1 MLETPWS
8 PALLFV
14 LRHALFLGPLAL
26 ALMLMHRASANR
38 RMLVGA
44 LFSLLYALALVFVG
58 HVVAIRVG
66 WWSYGSEA
74 LKLLGFPA
82 DIWFGGALLWGP
94 VLFLLFPLLSPW
106 FLVLPF
112 VALNGLVLPALAPFV
127 MAGKG
132 WFAGVVLV
140 FLTAHLPA
148 LYLAHWTMKDVRLP
162 SRALLLAIGYGCFAF
177 IVTPSV
183 IMHAMGGEWSALTQW
198 PTGVLML
205 TGLAMLVRGL
215 SAVQMFALH
224 GEGTPIPLD
233 PTKRLVRTGL
243 YAYVANPMQLST
255 ALAWSILG
263 AALGNVSVAL
273 AAVMAVCFV
282 LGLVRWHQ
290 RQDLAVRFPVGW
302 PEYRAH
308 VPEWLPRWR
317 PWIRNPAQLQYD
329 PGVHWQRTLVSA
341 LERLG
346 ARGLNIND
354 SGARLSYR
362 EPDETR
368 DFAGLAAAG
377 KALNHINF
385 ATALLDAGVLLI
397 ILPLGAAAR
406 AVAPRAC
413 AQERRR
419 A

>member
-1 MLETPWS
+1 M
-8 PALLFV
+8 
-14 LRHALFLGPLAL
+14 
-26 ALMLMHRASANR
+26 
-38 RMLVGA
+38 
-44 LFSLLYALALVFVG
+44 
-58 HVVAIRVG
+58 
-66 WWSYGSEA
+66 
-74 LKLLGFPA
+74 
-82 DIWFGGALLWGP
+82 
-94 VLFLLFPLLSPW
+94 
-106 FLVLPF
+106 LPF

-183 IMHAMGGEWSALTQW
+183 IMHAMGGEWSALTQR

-205 TGLAMLVRGL
+205 TGLAMLVPFVIGL

-290 RQDLAVRFPVGW
+290 RRGPRRQVSGRLAGVP
-302 PEYRAH
+302 RARAG
-308 VPEWLPRWR
+308 LPRWR
-317 PWIRNPAQLQYD
+317 PFGSGNP
-329 PGVHWQRTLVSA
+329 RSCNMT
-341 LERLG
+341 
-346 ARGLNIND
+346 
-354 SGARLSYR
+354 
-362 EPDETR
+362 
-368 DFAGLAAAG
+368 
-377 KALNHINF
+377 
-385 ATALLDAGVLLI
+385 
-397 ILPLGAAAR
+397 
-406 AVAPRAC
+406 RAC
-413 AQERRR
+413 TGSAPW
-419 A
+419 